1 MTHILVTPDTPLAEA
16 ARHMMAEQLD
26 IVRDYL
32 PGLGDNAD
40 AAAVHETRKAIR
52 RTFTLFKLFAGTF
65 APGELEPHRATL
77 SKLMRRLAPCRD
89 LAVFR
94 LQLLNYNTAA
104 DRPLLVLADHMEARQ
119 EKADRRLRSYLRRPR
134 PRKRLERYRKFTTT
148 DGAGLLP
155 PGEKVPPVLVRHAL
169 PTLVFQRLGAVRAW
183 GELLPN
189 ATPVQFHQLRIQFKE
204 LRYTLT
210 FFEDLLGETSGQ
222 IIEMTRQ
229 MQEHLGRLND
239 ASVAA
244 DLLEQTNCCPEEVA
258 LYAGYQGA
266 ELVRLTAEFYPLYA
280 QFDRRDVRQVL
291 GLTVASV

>member
-1 MTHILVTPDTPLAEA
+1 MHILVTSDTPLAEA

-26 IVRDYL
+26 IVRDHVPSL
-32 PGLGDNAD
+32 SESAD
-40 AAAVHETRKAIR
+40 GTAVHETRKAIR

-65 APGELEPHRATL
+65 APGELEPHRGML
-77 SKLMRRLAPCRD
+77 RKLMRRLAPCRD

-94 LQLLNYNTAA
+94 RQLMSFNTAA
-104 DRPLLVLADHMEARQ
+104 DLPLLVLAEHMERRQ
-119 EKADRRLRSYLRRPR
+119 EAAGRRLRAYLRRSKVQ
-134 PRKRLERYRKFTTT
+134 KRLDRYARFTNTE
-148 DGAGLLP
+148 GAGLLP
-155 PGEKVPPVLVRHAL
+155 PGEKIPPVLVRHAL

-183 GELLPN
+183 GEMLPT

-210 FFEDLLGETSGQ
+210 FFEDLLGETNSQ

-229 MQEHLGRLND
+229 MQEHLGQLND
-239 ASVAA
+239 ARVAVG
-244 DLLEQTNCCPEEVA
+244 LLEQTKCCPEEAA
-258 LYAGYQGA
+258 LYADCQRA
-266 ELVRLTAEFYPLYA
+266 ELARLTAEFYPLYR